1 MLEKISNFWSE
12 YNFYIIIGVLLLIL
26 IGIGLFNKAKGK
38 SGTWNKDMFNSLRNK
53 TNTNNFVPGNA
64 YYPTKPDSRGE
75 TECRRVLE
83 KIFGRPFSKARPDWL
98 NNTVTSN
105 NLELDCY
112 NHDLRLA
119 CEYQGEQHYKFN
131 KFFHRNKDDFMNG
144 KYRDDMKRRI
154 CRDNGVI
161 LIEVPYT
168 VKIPNIEW
176 YIKGKIA
183 SLKI

>member
-1 MLEKISNFWSE
+1 MFSQISNFWSE
-12 YNFYIIIGVLLLIL
+12 YNFYIIVGLLIL
-26 IGIGLFNKAKGK
+26 ILIIIGIVNKAKGK
-38 SGTWNKDMFNSLRNK
+38 EGTWTEGMFNLVKQGNQGYQKPFSYS
-53 TNTNNFVPGNA
+53 NNQGA
-64 YYPTKPDSRGE
+64 DSKGE
-75 TECRRVLE
+75 RECRRVLE
-83 KIFGRPFSKARPDWL
+83 KIFKVPFSKARPDWL
-98 NNTVTSN
+98 NNTVTQN

-119 CEYQGEQHYKFN
+119 CEYQGEQHYRFN

-176 YIKGKIA
+176 YIKSKL
-183 SLKI
+183 SKLN